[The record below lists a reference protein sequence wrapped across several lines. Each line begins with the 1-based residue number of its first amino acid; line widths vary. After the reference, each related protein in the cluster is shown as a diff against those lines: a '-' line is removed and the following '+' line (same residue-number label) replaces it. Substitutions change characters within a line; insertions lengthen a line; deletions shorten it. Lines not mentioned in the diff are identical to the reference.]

1 MTLSKVLR
9 EKYGFPDNWEIY
21 KYQSIPKMA
30 FTHVQLTGCLV
41 SVFTKGAKKGQKKY
55 TGEKERAF
63 IFTNAE
69 YKELQK
75 EAAKLQANP

>member
-1 MTLSKVLR
+1 
-9 EKYGFPDNWEIY
+9 
-21 KYQSIPKMA
+21 MA

-55 TGEKERAF
+55 TNEHERLF
-63 IFTNAE
+63 IFSNAE

-75 EAAKLQANP
+75 EAAKSQANP